1 MLSIYIHYPFCLSKC
16 PYCDFNSHVRSDI
29 NYQEMLESYC
39 HEIDFFSENIVEK
52 NVKTIFFGGGTPS
65 LMPIS
70 LVEKILA
77 KIAEKFTILKNCEIS
92 LEANPTSVEAQKFA
106 DLKKIG
112 VNRLSLGIQA
122 LNDIDLKF
130 LGREHSVNEAE
141 NAIKLA
147 QKYFENFS
155 FDLIYARPKQTLK
168 SWQEELD
175 KALSF
180 NTPHLSL
187 YQLTI
192 EKGTKFYSQ
201 FQRKEFIMPDENLS
215 AQFYETTNETMIN
228 KGFHHYEIS
237 NYALKNFE
245 SLHNLAYWQSD
256 DYIGIG
262 AGAHSRVYF
271 KNQKLRQAV
280 QMIAEPNAWIEQNK
294 KQQNGIQKIEDVA
307 ELNLI
312 EEIIMMGLRLENGIS
327 ETVFK
332 KHLNKNFLQIFDF
345 KKLNFLIENG
355 FLEIACDESNAD
367 GFLSDK
373 SPFVNLPSKRLFIPQ
388 EKRILTNSIIEKVC
402 LSCVD

>member
-1 MLSIYIHYPFCLSKC
+1 
-16 PYCDFNSHVRSDI
+16 
-29 NYQEMLESYC
+29 MLESYC

-77 KIAEKFTILKNCEIS
+77 KIAEKFTILENCEIT

-112 VNRLSLGIQA
+112 VKRLSLGIQA
-122 LNDIDLKF
+122 LNPDDLKF

-141 NAIKLA
+141 NAIQLA
-147 QKYFENFS
+147 QKYFTNFS
-155 FDLIYARPKQTLK
+155 FDLIYARPNQTLK
-168 SWQEELD
+168 SWRKELA

-180 NTPHLSL
+180 NPPHLSL

-201 FQRKEFIMPDENLS
+201 FQRKELIMPDENLS
-215 AQFYETTNETMIN
+215 AQFYETTNEIMIN
-228 KGFHHYEIS
+228 KGFGHYEIS

-245 SLHNLAYWQSD
+245 SLHNLAYWHSD

-262 AGAHSRVYF
+262 AGAHSRAYF
-271 KNQKLRQAV
+271 KNQRLRQAV

-332 KHLNKNFLQIFDF
+332 KHLNKNFSQIFDS

-355 FLEIACDESNAD
+355 FLKMDLTSAN
-367 GFLSDK
+367 
-373 SPFVNLPSKRLFIPQ
+373 LFIPQ